1 MMMVLIAM
9 AEAARIIGLNYTP
22 LVGGTTWV
30 SVPNIF
36 IWIGDSPLSINT
48 RKLKKVCGKLFNN
61 NFQF

>member
-30 SVPNIF
+30 SVPNVF
-36 IWIGDSPLSINT
+36 I
-48 RKLKKVCGKLFNN
+48 
-61 NFQF
+61 